1 MSAPAVL
8 VVEDGTEY
16 TEAFGRLAGD
26 VGPVELLRAS
36 HAAEAHAIL
45 ARSRVDAVFLDVV
58 FDRTPPERLAGN
70 REELDR
76 RFAGD
81 SARAIEHLAFHQGFY
96 LLAELS
102 PAIPVGIPVLIAH
115 DFSSEPG
122 RLAEL
127 RTAVPGLEGVP
138 ESATTTQILRRLTG
152 R

>member
-1 MSAPAVL
+1 VSAPAVL

-26 VGPVELLRAS
+26 VGPVDLLHAS
-36 HAAEAHAIL
+36 HAAEARAVL
-45 ARSRVDAVFLDVV
+45 AQRRVDAVFLDVV
-58 FDRTPPERLAGN
+58 FDRTPPERLVGN

-81 SARAIEHLAFHQGFY
+81 PARAIEHLAFHQGFY
-96 LLAELS
+96 ILAELGPS
-102 PAIPVGIPVLIAH
+102 IPSGAPVLIAH

-122 RLAEL
+122 RLAAL
-127 RTAVPGLEGVP
+127 RTGVPGLDGVP